1 MLNRLKNIVFCA
13 LLAGPGSMLYAGQ
26 LTVAPLTLTMAPTQP
41 NATYKLTNGSDK
53 ESFYQLQLFAWEQI
67 DGKTQLLKQDD
78 LIVTPPVTLIPGNGE
93 QLVRIIRQRP
103 TQSDN
108 EKSYRLIISE
118 VPDTESPQGANLR
131 VLLRMSLPVFVG
143 GEGKEYALKAYYKDG
158 TLRVKNTGT
167 KHARFSDVFWTN
179 QDSNQQY
186 DIQKGLLGYALPGAE
201 LHLPADKTPPKG
213 AIRFFSATIN
223 GESQTIMVEDLP

>member
-1 MLNRLKNIVFCA
+1 MIHRLQKLFLCA
-13 LLAGPGSMLYAGQ
+13 LLAGLPLTLFAGQ
-26 LTVAPLTLTMAPTQP
+26 LTVAPLTLTMTPTQP
-41 NATYKLTNGSDK
+41 NATYKLTNGSDN
-53 ESFYQLQLFAWEQI
+53 ESFYQLQLFAWEQV

-103 TQSDN
+103 TQSEN

-118 VPDTESPQGANLR
+118 VPDTETPQGANLR

-143 GEGKEYALKAYYKDG
+143 GEGKEYALRAYYKDDI
-158 TLRVKNTGT
+158 LRVLNTGS

-179 QDSNQQY
+179 QANDEQY
-186 DIQKGLLGYALPGAE
+186 DIQKGLLGYALPGSE
-201 LHLPADKTPPKG
+201 LYLPQDSTPPKG
-213 AIRFFSATIN
+213 AIQSFTATIN
-223 GESQTIMVEDLP
+223 GESQTIMVEESP

>member
-1 MLNRLKNIVFCA
+1 MMQRLNTIFLCA
-13 LLAGPGSMLYAGQ
+13 LLAGFSSALFAGQ
-26 LTVAPLTLTMAPTQP
+26 LTVAPLAMTMSHTQP

-53 ESFYQLQLFAWEQI
+53 ESFYQLQLFAWEQVN
-67 DGKTQLLKQDD
+67 GETRLLKQDD
-78 LIVTPPVTLIPGNGE
+78 LIVSPPVTLIPGNGE
-93 QLVRIIRQRP
+93 QRVRIIRQRP
-103 TQSDN
+103 TQSEN
-108 EKSYRLIISE
+108 EKTYRLIVSE
-118 VPDTESPQGANLR
+118 VPDTESPQGANLK

-143 GEGKEYALKAYYKDG
+143 GEGKEYALKAYYQDG

-179 QDSNQQY
+179 QASNQKY

-201 LHLPADKTPPKG
+201 LHLPAEKTPPKG